1 MIRRFLC
8 LLSAVLVCTSSVFA
22 WSAESFV
29 DDGAPYE
36 LAPVSSP
43 LVSMYSSGVYATSS
57 DDASSGYDS
66 AGDPIYLLGEGSTIV
81 PSITGSYTVARPYT
95 MYIPATEQTILMNQG
110 QTTSPALSS
119 ASPGNVYFTTV
130 NNFPNI
136 SNTGGV
142 THSNIGVPGMYDSN
156 AYIQFD
162 FSVDGSFKSVELSW
176 LLNSVYF
183 GGLSSSLGA
192 QSPLIYVKKVELL
205 INGVVVQTFSGSG
218 SYSNSG
224 YLYNSV
230 NPITSIG
237 LRMSA
242 SNLEYFYEAYR
253 GTFPTAVGNNAIT
266 DYRPY
271 FRAGFVNGN
280 FFAYNVID
288 SGALDMVNDQAQDA
302 INEHESV
309 ESQWTGSMTENFNK
323 LDISN
328 FTFPVGLV
336 SGFGLLTGIFQDL
349 WNGMGEYKI
358 LYVFPLTLGIVLLL
372 VGRISKFAGRSGSS
386 KSDRGDGGA

>member
-1 MIRRFLC
+1 MIQRFLC
-8 LLSAVLVCTSSVFA
+8 LLSAILVCTSSVFA

-36 LAPVSSP
+36 LAPVMSP
-43 LVSMYSSGVYATSS
+43 MRSPVLYAAS
-57 DDASSGYDS
+57 DGASSGYDS
-66 AGDPIYLLGEGSTIV
+66 AGSPVYLLGEGSTIV
-81 PSITGSYTVARPYT
+81 PSIIGSYTVARPYR
-95 MYIPATEQTILMNQG
+95 MYVNVTGSTIDVNQG
-110 QTTSPALSS
+110 QTTSPVLSF

-130 NNFPNI
+130 SKFANI
-136 SNTGGV
+136 SDSSGT
-142 THSNIGVPGMYDSN
+142 TYSNIGIPGMYDTN

-162 FSVDGSFKSVELSW
+162 FPVDGSFKSVELSW

-183 GGLSSSLGA
+183 GGISSSLGA
-192 QSPLIYVKKVELL
+192 QSPFIYVQKVELL

-230 NPITSIG
+230 DPITSIG

-242 SNLEYFYEAYR
+242 SNLEYFYEAAR
-253 GTFPTAVGNNAIT
+253 GTFPTAVGKNAIT

-280 FFAYNVID
+280 FFAYDVID

-302 INEHESV
+302 INEHEAV

-323 LDISN
+323 LNISN

-336 SGFGLLTGIFQDL
+336 SGFGLLTGIFQDI

-386 KSDRGDGGA
+386 KSNGGDGGA